1 MQCSGRAWMWTVGVS
16 ALAGAVLAWPLA
28 AIGQSAQNAPAGANA
43 QPKAQTIQTRRAADL
58 TQDSDPVPSPDTG
71 GSVAAPTVAVPSQAG
86 VITKENGHFTLRT
99 DAYEVRLNVSVT
111 DASGRPVDGLTQ
123 SAFRIYEDGVL
134 QQIVGFAHEDT
145 PVSLGILIDSSGS
158 MYDKRAAVD
167 AASLNLVKLSNP
179 KDEAFL
185 VDFSTEPY
193 LDQEFTSSIAKLQQ
207 GLSYIKSSGGT
218 ALYDAVIASADYLA
232 KNAKRQKQVLLIIT
246 DGSDNASTAT
256 LDATIRRV
264 QDLDGPSVY
273 CIGLLF
279 GDDVSR
285 SEAKHA
291 REVLNDLAD
300 QTGGRAY
307 FPKSLKD
314 VDAIAQDV
322 AEDIRTQYTIEYRSS
337 KPTSEG
343 GYRVIHVEAKGPG
356 LKELKVRTKAGY
368 FPRPVNAKG
377 APGSKA
383 NGGQGA
389 ATSGTGNAGT
399 GNAGTGNSGAAGS
412 SPQGSSS
419 SPPSQGQGAAP
430 PPS

>member
-1 MQCSGRAWMWTVGVS
+1 
-16 ALAGAVLAWPLA
+16 
-28 AIGQSAQNAPAGANA
+28 
-43 QPKAQTIQTRRAADL
+43 
-58 TQDSDPVPSPDTG
+58 VPSPDTG
-71 GSVAAPTVAVPSQAG
+71 ASVAAPTVAVPSQAG

-111 DASGRPVDGLTQ
+111 DASGRPIDGLTEN
-123 SAFRIYEDGVL
+123 AFHIYEDGVL
-134 QQIVGFAHEDT
+134 QKIVGFAHEDT

-218 ALYDAVIASADYLA
+218 ALYDAVIASADYLS
-232 KNAKRQKQVLLIIT
+232 KNAKRQKQVLLIVT
-246 DGSDNASTAT
+246 DGSDNASTAS
-256 LDATIRRV
+256 LDTTIRRV
-264 QDLDGPSVY
+264 QDLNGPSIY

-285 SEAKHA
+285 SESKHA
-291 REVLNDLAD
+291 REVLNELAD

-307 FPKSLKD
+307 FPKALKD

-322 AEDIRTQYTIEYRSS
+322 AQDIRTQYTIEYRSS

-356 LKELKVRTKAGY
+356 MRELKVRTKAGY
-368 FPRPVNAKG
+368 YPRPVNAKTPG
-377 APGSKA
+377 APGSH
-383 NGGQGA
+383 G
-389 ATSGTGNAGT
+389 SGDP
-399 GNAGTGNSGAAGS
+399 GAAGAT
-412 SPQGSSS
+412 PQGTSSA
-419 SPPSQGQGAAP
+419 PPSQGAGATP

>member
-1 MQCSGRAWMWTVGVS
+1 MMSIGV
-16 ALAGAVLAWPLA
+16 LAGAIASSTLIA
-28 AIGQSAQNAPAGANA
+28 AAQNPATSAGS
-43 QPKAQTIQTRRAADL
+43 QAQTVQTRQAANL

-71 GSVAAPTVAVPSQAG
+71 AAVSSPNIAVPSQAG

-111 DASGRPVDGLTQ
+111 DANGKPVDGLTEN
-123 SAFRIYEDGVL
+123 AFHVYEDGVL

-193 LDQEFTSSIAKLQQ
+193 LDQDFTNSIAKLQQ

-218 ALYDAVIASADYLA
+218 ALYDAVIASADYLS
-232 KNAKRQKQVLLIIT
+232 KNAKRQKQVLLIVT
-246 DGSDNASTAT
+246 DGDDNASTAS
-256 LDATIRRV
+256 LEATIRRV
-264 QDLDGPSVY
+264 QDLNGPSIY

-291 REVLNDLAD
+291 REVLSQLAD

-322 AEDIRTQYTIEYRSS
+322 AQDIRTQYTIEYRSS
-337 KPTSEG
+337 KPTAEG
-343 GYRVIHVEAKGPG
+343 GYRVIHVEAKGQG
-356 LKELKVRTKAGY
+356 FRELKVRTKAGY
-368 FPRPVNAKG
+368 FPTPVNNKPG
-377 APGSKA
+377 AP
-383 NGGQGA
+383 
-389 ATSGTGNAGT
+389 
-399 GNAGTGNSGAAGS
+399 GAAGS
-412 SPQGSSS
+412 KGAAGDTSSGVASPGSTGTTTPPAASGAAPQGSSTR
-419 SPPSQGQGAAP
+419 PPSR
-430 PPS
+430 